1 MLDFVAILSAAQET
15 ARLANE
21 ARPDAPLRPDPIAA
35 RPDRG
40 FMTRQR
46 LSLTLRRLADQ
57 IEPAPECRTP
67 AIAQR
72 R

>member
-21 ARPDAPLRPDPIAA
+21 ARPDAPLRPDPVATRPA
-35 RPDRG
+35 RA
-40 FMTRQR
+40 FLARQR
-46 LSLTLRRLADQ
+46 LSLTLRRLADLV
-57 IEPAPECRTP
+57 EPAPKCRTP